1 MFLSL
6 RPGHDVG
13 LIFQQIVS
21 LVILTLELP
30 YLHGWKNHEKSWY
43 RARIMNCL
51 LFMLTIKV
59 SELIDFPQAS
69 FNDDWYRSSVDEMV
83 T

>member
-6 RPGHDVG
+6 QPGHDVS
-13 LIFQQIVS
+13 LFQQIVS
-21 LVILTLELP
+21 LVILILELP
-30 YLHGWKNHEKSWY
+30 YLHGWKNCEKSWY

-51 LFMLTIKV
+51 LFILTIKV
-59 SELIDFPQAS
+59 SELIDFPRAS